1 MPKPVSIEDNLA
13 IQDLLGRYC
22 WYVDENKADEWAA
35 LYTEDGIFEGAGPQA
50 AQGTEALKHIPAG
63 VWAGGQGKMR
73 HQYGNLYID
82 QGDDANTLVAR
93 FYNQIITWGAGGK
106 LNALAVCTATLV
118 RTGAGAP
125 WKIKKNSLVFIT

>member
-63 VWAGGQGKMR
+63 VYAGGQGKMR
-73 HQYGNLYID
+73 HQYGNLWMEYGAD
-82 QGDDANTLVAR
+82 ENTLVAN
-93 FYNQIITWGAGGK
+93 FYNQIITWGGGGK

-118 RTGAGAP
+118 RTPGG
-125 WKIKKNSLVFIT
+125 WRIKKNSLKFIN